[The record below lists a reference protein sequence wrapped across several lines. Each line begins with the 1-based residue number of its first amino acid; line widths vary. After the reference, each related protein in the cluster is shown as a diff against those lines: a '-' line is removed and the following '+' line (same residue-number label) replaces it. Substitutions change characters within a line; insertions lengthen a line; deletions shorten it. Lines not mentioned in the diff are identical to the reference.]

1 MDTGKK
7 IPGDRLVL
15 GLLSAFRTL
24 VMELSKN
31 GALDLNGFVH
41 VLQQTAEA
49 HRETG
54 DPNRIADAITRSV
67 CRLRLPYRGRI
78 PTRINESGACG
89 LLQQPCLFHWSLYI
103 YAYGLAFGGRQ
114 WSVNCPKAHH
124 A

>member
-1 MDTGKK
+1 MDTGQK

-31 GALDLNGFVH
+31 GVLDHNEFVH

-54 DPNRIADAITRSV
+54 DPNRLADAIHAISLQIAASV
-67 CRLRLPYRGRI
+67 PG
-78 PTRINESGACG
+78 PHSDT
-89 LLQQPCLFHWSLYI
+89 H
-103 YAYGLAFGGRQ
+103 
-114 WSVNCPKAHH
+114 
-124 A
+124 